1 VLSDLVPAELEIR
14 MQIKIDQL
22 KGPEIATLLEE
33 HLFWMRSVSPP
44 ESTHALDLD
53 QLRQPDITFWS
64 VWDGENLAGCGAL
77 KELNAAH
84 GEIKSMRTARA
95 YLRKGVAAKIVQH
108 IIVEAKRRGYR
119 RLSVETGSMAYF
131 EPARQLYAKFNFKP
145 CPPFA
150 DYVEDANSVFMSMQ
164 LSC

>member
-1 VLSDLVPAELEIR
+1 ME
-14 MQIKIDQL
+14 IKIDNL
-22 KGPEIATLLEE
+22 KGPEIAALLQE
-33 HLFWMRSVSPP
+33 HLRSTRSVSPP

-53 QLRQPDITFWS
+53 ELCQPDITFWS

-77 KELNAAH
+77 RELDPMH
-84 GEIKSMRTARA
+84 GEIKSMRTAHA
-95 YLRKGVAAKIVQH
+95 YLRKGVAAKLVEH
-108 IIVEAKRRGYR
+108 IILEAKRRGYR

-131 EPARQLYAKFNFKP
+131 EPARQLYAKFGFKS

-150 DYVEDANSVFMSMQ
+150 DYVEDPNSVFMSTQ